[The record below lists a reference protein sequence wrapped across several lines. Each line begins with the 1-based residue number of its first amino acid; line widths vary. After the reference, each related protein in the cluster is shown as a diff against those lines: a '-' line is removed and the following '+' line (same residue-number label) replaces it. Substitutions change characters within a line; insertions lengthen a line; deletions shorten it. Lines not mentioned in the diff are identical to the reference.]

1 MTWTEFDRACERA
14 GCERSKTDQTWWK
27 GATQAVWK
35 HYHAALV
42 YVPGQPVS
50 GEIVSA
56 RALRVYL
63 EAV

>member
-1 MTWTEFDRACERA
+1 MTWTEFDRVCERA
-14 GCERSKTDQTWWK
+14 GFERSKTDETWWK
-27 GATQAVWK
+27 GGTQAVWK

-42 YVPGQPVS
+42 YFPTGAVS